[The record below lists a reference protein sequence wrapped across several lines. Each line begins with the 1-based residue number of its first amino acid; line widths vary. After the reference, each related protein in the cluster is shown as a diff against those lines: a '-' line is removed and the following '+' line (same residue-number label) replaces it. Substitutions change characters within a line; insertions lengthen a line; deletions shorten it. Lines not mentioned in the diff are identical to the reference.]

1 MKKPNLSWRGFDA
14 PAVDKDRVAHDAAK
28 MTRRDFVRACALAG
42 ISAPLAGSLYNQAS
56 AETPRPGG
64 TLRIAVDGGSA
75 TDSVDPA
82 LCTNNACTIML
93 KQWGTMLTRL
103 GPDSEAV
110 GLLAESFEPA
120 DDKGAKW
127 AFQLHRGATFSNGK
141 DVTAA
146 DVVATIR
153 RHSDENAK
161 SGALGIL
168 RGIVDVA
175 ADGKH
180 KVLFTLDGANA
191 DFPFLMS
198 DYHLVIQPADSEP
211 NDPIGAGPYIMEE
224 SEHGVRYLARKNPNY
239 FGQPGH
245 VDEIETLVINDTTAR
260 VTALTTGQAHMISR
274 VDPKIVGQLKRVSD
288 VKIQIISG
296 RGHYVF
302 VCHADT
308 APFDNRH
315 LRLALKFAIDRED
328 MVKRILHGYGGV
340 GNDFP
345 INAAYPLFPADIP
358 QRAYDPDKARHHYKK
373 SGHSGSILLRTAE
386 NAFTGAVDAA
396 VLYQS
401 HAKKAG
407 IDMEIKREPD
417 DGYWKTVWNVQPFC
431 ASYWT
436 GRAVQD
442 QMYTAAYKSD
452 ADWNDT
458 KWRRPKF
465 DALLLKAR
473 AEFDTRKRRALYHE
487 MALMVRDDGG
497 VIVPMFNDFI
507 DATRGV
513 GGYRPHPGGK
523 FSDDFAPVEVWLEG

>member
-56 AETPRPGG
+56 AQTPRSGG

-82 LCTNNACTIML
+82 LCTNNTCTIML

-103 GPDSEAV
+103 GPDGEAI

-120 DDKGAKW
+120 DGRGAKW
-127 AFQLHRGATFSNGK
+127 AFQLRRGATFNNGK

-161 SGALGIL
+161 SGALGNL
-168 RGIVDVA
+168 RGITDIA

-180 KVLFTLDGANA
+180 KVLFTLDGPNA

-211 NDPIGAGPYIMEE
+211 NDPIGAGPYIVEE
-224 SEHGVRYLARKNPNY
+224 SEPGVRHLTRKNPNY
-239 FGQPGH
+239 FGQHGH

-274 VDPKIVGQLKRVSD
+274 VDPKIVGQLKRVSN
-288 VKIQIISG
+288 VKIQNISG

-302 VCHADT
+302 ICHTDT
-308 APFDNRH
+308 APFDNPTICASRSNSPST
-315 LRLALKFAIDRED
+315 AKIWSSGFCTATAASATISPSTP
-328 MVKRILHGYGGV
+328 RIRC
-340 GNDFP
+340 FP
-345 INAAYPLFPADIP
+345 PTFRNAPTIP
-358 QRAYDPDKARHHYKK
+358 KEARHHYKK
-373 SGHSGSILLRTAE
+373 SGHSGSILLRTAA

-407 IDMEIKREPD
+407 IEYGNQAR
-417 DGYWKTVWNVQPFC
+417 
-431 ASYWT
+431 T
-436 GRAVQD
+436 GRRLLEQRLECA
-442 QMYTAAYKSD
+442 
-452 ADWNDT
+452 
-458 KWRRPKF
+458 
-465 DALLLKAR
+465 ALLRLVLDRAR
-473 AEFDTRKRRALYHE
+473 GARSNVHRRLQIRTPTGTTPNGVAPNSTRCC
-487 MALMVRDDGG
+487 
-497 VIVPMFNDFI
+497 
-507 DATRGV
+507 
-513 GGYRPHPGGK
+513 
-523 FSDDFAPVEVWLEG
+523 